1 MTSAL
6 DLLMDSD
13 STAETTTLLESN
25 GICTIDSRTRTIFVP
40 PEIVVGAVQSDKNA
54 ERIKFSCPK
63 IVGDNLD
70 LSKFSIRINFENV
83 SSVDPDISIKDQYIC
98 EDASINGDNITFSW
112 VIGKNAARYMGTIRF
127 IVCAVKT
134 DSDSNISI
142 EWNTTVAQ
150 IPVLE
155 GIEVDQPSLDENN
168 KDIINQLLAITKTA
182 SDEAVKNVNS
192 AKEQAI
198 TDIQNV
204 LQPDK
209 TLTVEGGIADAK
221 ATGNAISS
229 LREDIDGVF
238 KKTYSRNLL
247 KYNNLKQGFYLN
259 DKGEVTANSL
269 YAFIEDYLSVDENT
283 YYTLSK
289 YNKENRDYIGGAN
302 CIVCFYN
309 SEKEFLS
316 YKQIIDENLGKFIT
330 PLNCK
335 YIRLSGLAEWFNDE
349 LLQLE
354 KGTTPTNYVEYEMK
368 ITLSKEAVPDSVES
382 KTVVNHLIVKKDGTG
397 NFIKIQDAIN
407 SINDSSKNNRYIIHV
422 YEGEYNLGEDFTE
435 SDISNP
441 SFSGIFVPDFVT
453 IKGEGNRDNIILF
466 VELTEYNEKISALN
480 LSNTSELEGITVR
493 GTRTRY
499 CVHDD
504 FAKNNISYKRSVKNC
519 KFIAID
525 TYYNTCYGSG
535 CKEGADWKF
544 ENCIFDASQCN
555 DSDGKIA
562 FLNHNNVNWR
572 YTSVIKF
579 INCKFIG
586 NYVAN
591 KNAPITLRT
600 LNNNANNMETNVS
613 LYGCDIGGGI
623 VLKEESKDA
632 YGSGILFKINGF
644 ANKNL
649 EYSIVNT
656 DGKDY
661 SGNVNLIN

>member
-1 MTSAL
+1 MPYGS
-6 DLLMDSD
+6 
-13 STAETTTLLESN
+13 
-25 GICTIDSRTRTIFVP
+25 
-40 PEIVVGAVQSDKNA
+40 
-54 ERIKFSCPK
+54 
-63 IVGDNLD
+63 
-70 LSKFSIRINFENV
+70 
-83 SSVDPDISIKDQYIC
+83 
-98 EDASINGDNITFSW
+98 
-112 VIGKNAARYMGTIRF
+112 
-127 IVCAVKT
+127 
-134 DSDSNISI
+134 
-142 EWNTTVAQ
+142 
-150 IPVLE
+150 VLE
-155 GIEVDQPSLDENN
+155 TPV
-168 KDIINQLLAITKTA
+168 
-182 SDEAVKNVNS
+182 SDETLS
-192 AKEQAI
+192 
-198 TDIQNV
+198 IQ
-204 LQPDK
+204 
-209 TLTVEGGIADAK
+209 GGFADAK
-221 ATGNAISS
+221 AVGDKFKEVKTETDS
-229 LREDIDGVF
+229 LKEDIDGVF

-441 SFSGIFVPDFVT
+441 SFSGFFVPDFVT

-525 TYYNTCYGSG
+525 TYYNTYYGSG

-544 ENCIFDASQCN
+544 ENCIFDASKCN
-555 DSDGKIA
+555 DSNGKIA
-562 FLNHNNVNWR
+562 FLNHNNINWQ
-572 YTSVIKF
+572 YTSSIKF
-579 INCKFIG
+579 INCNFIG
-586 NYVAN
+586 RYVAN
-591 KNAPITLRT
+591 NNGVITLRT
-600 LNNNANNMETNVS
+600 LSTNANNMETNMS

-623 VLKEESKDA
+623 VLKEESEDV

>member
-98 EDASINGDNITFSW
+98 EDASINEDNITFSW

-168 KDIINQLLAITKTA
+168 KDVINQLLAITKTA

-204 LQPDK
+204 SQPDK

-269 YAFIEDYLSVDENT
+269 FAFIEDYLSVDENT
-283 YYTLSK
+283 YYTLSR

-354 KGTTPTNYVEYEMK
+354 KGTTSTNYVEYEMK
-368 ITLSKEAVPDSVES
+368 MTLSKEAVPDSVES

-544 ENCIFDASQCN
+544 ENCIFDASKCN
-555 DSDGKIA
+555 DSNGKIA
-562 FLNHNNVNWR
+562 FLNHNNINWQ
-572 YTSVIKF
+572 YTSSIKF
-579 INCKFIG
+579 INCNFIG
-586 NYVAN
+586 RYVAN
-591 KNAPITLRT
+591 NNGVITLRT
-600 LNNNANNMETNVS
+600 LSTNANNMETNMS

-623 VLKEESKDA
+623 VLKEESEDV